1 MRSSLVL
8 LLMVVV
14 VSVCSDDPSVRK
26 ADEYRFGTSHHVVLE
41 IEQYQESFFVP
52 PRPKT
57 IAAIGRVDAMYRV
70 TREKHAYILPLIIC
84 TLITWVVTHFR
95 ANPTGTTRC
104 LSPLAK

>member
-26 ADEYRFGTSHHVVLE
+26 ADEYRFGTCNHVVLE

-57 IAAIGRVDAMYRV
+57 IAAIGRLDSMYRV
-70 TREKHAYILPLIIC
+70 TSKKHAYIQPLYDM
-84 TLITWVVTHFR
+84 HSHHMGD
-95 ANPTGTTRC
+95 N
-104 LSPLAK
+104 